1 MIDPKLLQSI
11 AKSDFKGVFVQ
22 YLEQVKSEVADIR
35 NGSHTNETRKAVIE
49 IIDELIVNKIKV
61 MSGEVRADLDD
72 YR

>member
-1 MIDPKLLQSI
+1 MIDPKLIESV
-11 AKSDFKGVFVQ
+11 AKSDFKGNFLK

-35 NGSHTNETRKAVIE
+35 NGNHTNETRKAVIE

-61 MSGEVRADLDD
+61 MSGEVRADWDD